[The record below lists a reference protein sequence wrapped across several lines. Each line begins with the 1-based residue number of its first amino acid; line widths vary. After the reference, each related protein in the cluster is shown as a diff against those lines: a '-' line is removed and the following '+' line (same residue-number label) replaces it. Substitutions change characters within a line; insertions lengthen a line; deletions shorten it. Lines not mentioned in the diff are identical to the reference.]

1 MLSRYQRYAQQNRQH
16 QSNPDLDDDVVE
28 LYFKSG
34 DLDTEMGYKEIRNW
48 EMWEWLIFHCLWW
61 DQCWI
66 NTHISAFAK
75 YSDVRMCPGTLL
87 LRNCYRA
94 GIFHFTWET
103 RVSFIFFFF
112 FSFFFPNIYWG
123 YILCYVSDILKMI
136 FPSFCYTCCKSKE
149 KAIDK
154 KILFNFETF
163 FTIWSLS
170 CSQVPL
176 KNICSAWAFQKIMNF
191 SWRSFLIKKSL
202 LILLYCLNFFQRNLK
217 MVFWHTCFFKRK
229 VFHIGKRCT
238 QMQTLEILQVWTE
251 THYCFFSTFFES
263 YFSRPAEKLNHMGR
277 FKYQFYLILY
287 LLQ

>member
-1 MLSRYQRYAQQNRQH
+1 MFSRYQRYAQQNRQH

-48 EMWEWLIFHCLWW
+48 EMWEWLIFYCLWW

-103 RVSFIFFFF
+103 CVSFIFFFF
-112 FSFFFPNIYWG
+112 LVFFFPISTEGISYVMYQTYLKWYFLVFVIHAVNLRKKLSTKRSYL
-123 YILCYVSDILKMI
+123 ILG
-136 FPSFCYTCCKSKE
+136 
-149 KAIDK
+149 
-154 KILFNFETF
+154 TF
-163 FTIWSLS
+163 FNIWNLS

>member
-48 EMWEWLIFHCLWW
+48 EMWEWPIFHCLWW

-154 KILFNFETF
+154 KILFNF
-163 FTIWSLS
+163 
-170 CSQVPL
+170 
-176 KNICSAWAFQKIMNF
+176 
-191 SWRSFLIKKSL
+191 
-202 LILLYCLNFFQRNLK
+202 RNL
-217 MVFWHTCFFKRK
+217 
-229 VFHIGKRCT
+229 FH
-238 QMQTLEILQVWTE
+238 
-251 THYCFFSTFFES
+251 
-263 YFSRPAEKLNHMGR
+263 
-277 FKYQFYLILY
+277 YLKFVM
-287 LLQ
+287 